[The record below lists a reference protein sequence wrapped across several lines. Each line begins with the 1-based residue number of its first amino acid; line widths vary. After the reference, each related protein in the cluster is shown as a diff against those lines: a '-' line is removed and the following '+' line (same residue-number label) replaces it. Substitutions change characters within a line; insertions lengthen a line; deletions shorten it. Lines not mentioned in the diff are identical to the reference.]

1 MPQVA
6 LVANPRKR
14 RRRKMSALQRKYF
27 GKRRH
32 RRHRAS
38 SHRRRRRVATITV
51 RANPRRRHRRH
62 YAVHHRRYR
71 RNPGLRIGGAFRRV
85 IPTIQAGAI
94 GAVGGLL
101 NDVAYGFAKSRLPAA
116 LQAGWGRTGT
126 KAVLAVFVGILGNF
140 VLRGKGNQ
148 LAVGAATVVIHEA
161 LKEQLA
167 TLAPQLPLGD
177 LMDGRELGYVDPA
190 AQITDQSDGGQGAY
204 MEQGAYMDGM
214 DQM

>member
-6 LVANPRKR
+6 LVANPRKRR

-51 RANPRRRHRRH
+51 RANPRRRRH
-62 YAVHHRRYR
+62 HAVHHRRYR
-71 RNPGLRIGGAFRRV
+71 RNPSLRIGGAFRRV

-101 NDVAYGFAKSRLPAA
+101 NDVVYGFAKPRLPAA

-126 KAVLAVFVGILGNF
+126 KAVLAVFVGILGQF
-140 VLRGKGNQ
+140 VLRGRGNQ

-177 LMDGRELGYVDPA
+177 LVDGRELGYADPA
-190 AQITDQSDGGQGAY
+190 AQIVDQSGQGAYLDQGAY
-204 MEQGAYMDGM
+204 METMEGM
-214 DQM
+214 

>member
-6 LVANPRKR
+6 LVANPRKRR

-51 RANPRRRHRRH
+51 RANPRRHRRH
-62 YAVHHRRYR
+62 AVHHRRYR
-71 RNPGLRIGGAFRRV
+71 RNPRLRIGGAFRRV

-101 NDVAYGFAKSRLPAA
+101 NDVVYGFAKPRLPAT

-126 KAVLAVFVGILGNF
+126 KAVLAVFVGILGQF
-140 VLRGKGNQ
+140 VLRGRGNQ

-177 LMDGRELGYVDPA
+177 MIDTRELGYTDPA
-190 AQITDQSDGGQGAY
+190 AQITDQSGQGAY
-204 MEQGAYMDGM
+204 MEQGAYMDTMEGM
-214 DQM
+214 